1 MRGFKMFTPH
11 ITVLKI
17 KMLNKW
23 PLGFQIED
31 REIEWEK
38 INKQV
43 DTRGEMGRPCHQT
56 TN

>member
-1 MRGFKMFTPH
+1 MFTPH